1 MTFTPCAILSR
12 FALLFRLLPLG
23 LIFLFGLLLLLAPIL
38 LLRGFVS
45 SKRIRCQNMVT
56 IYLFLF
62 SHGRDF
68 WRVKIQ
74 PRRLLLS
81 RIIHNVIHVFSV
93 LRRHHLP
100 VQGGCLFCDHEDETM
115 DHVLLHCPYAKA
127 IWFASRFGFLVN
139 CGRFPSVRSWILY
152 WCNRWRR
159 DEAFVQD
166 VWISVICTLNALW
179 FFRNSCRW
187 GRSRVQPSVS
197 QVNRLS
203 LRFSYDSD
211 FSASAEPIL
220 QLGSTSLG

>member
-1 MTFTPCAILSR
+1 MRDIEQIR
-12 FALLFRLLPLG
+12 FALSPSPSRPDIPVWSVVAFGTYSTAEGFRLLQKDTLSEHG
-23 LIFLFGLLLLLAPIL
+23 NHL
-38 LLRGFVS
+38 FVS
-45 SKRIRCQNMVT
+45 
-56 IYLFLF
+56 F